1 MTEKHTEP
9 PAPSTPWTFEDSDE
23 LYNISGWGNGYFG
36 VNDQGHAVVY
46 PDKRKDGPTIDLT
59 EVIKEIKDQNIS
71 FPTVVRF
78 QDILRSQV
86 AGLNRTFRDVIEKAG
101 YHGRYTGVYPIK
113 VNKMREVVEEIV
125 DAGSPFNYG
134 LEAGSKPE
142 LLAALAMNNNLDS
155 LTVLN
160 GYKDDEYLRLALL
173 GRKLGRKVIVV
184 IEKLSELPDLLRLA
198 KEMNIEPMIGF
209 RAKLSTKGSGKWAG
223 SSGERAKFGL
233 TIPEI
238 LQAIQ
243 MLKEER
249 QEHCL
254 KLFHF
259 HIGSQI
265 CDIRTIKEAITE
277 GARVY
282 SKLVKLG
289 LSGLEFFDVGGG
301 LGVDYDGSKSSSD
314 SSTNYTMREYIED
327 VVYIL
332 KQICD
337 LEEVEHPNIVSES
350 GRTITAHHSCVIVNV
365 FDHIETVN
373 TSFSTTK
380 AIGEH
385 MFVSSMRD
393 YWETLNEKNFQE
405 VYNDALKVKE
415 DAINA
420 FKLGILS
427 LEERAKIETLYGKI
441 SKRIHTLMK
450 TAEFIPEELRELD
463 NYLAEQ
469 YLCNFS
475 IFQSAPDS
483 WAIGQLLPVI
493 PLHRLNEK
501 PTVEC
506 TLADIT
512 CDSDGKINKFI
523 GKEDTLTTLPL
534 HTIDKGGEPY
544 YVGVFLTGAYQDV
557 MGDMHNLFGA
567 LNEVHIFCDDEDP
580 TDFYIEEVIPG
591 STAKQ
596 ALATVQYTPEA
607 MGMTMKKNIDKQVQ
621 RGKIT
626 PKEGVRLMNL
636 YEESLKGY
644 TYLKPN
650 NSTIPVPH
658 FP

>member
-1 MTEKHTEP
+1 MTDKHTEIVEP
-9 PAPSTPWTFEDSDE
+9 PPWTVEDSDE

-36 VNDQGHAVVY
+36 VNNHGHAVVY
-46 PDKRKDGPTIDLT
+46 PAKRKDGPTIDLT

-86 AGLNRTFRDVIEKAG
+86 VTLNRTFRDVIEKAG

-113 VNKMREVVEEIV
+113 VNQMREVVEEIV
-125 DAGSPFNYG
+125 DAGAPFNYG

-198 KEMNIEPMIGF
+198 KEMNIDPLIGF

-238 LQAIQ
+238 LQGIQ

-249 QEHCL
+249 QEHNL
-254 KLFHF
+254 KLLHF

-265 CDIRTIKEAITE
+265 CDIRTVKEAITE

-282 SKLVKLG
+282 SKLAKSG
-289 LSGLEFFDVGGG
+289 LSGLEYFDVGGG

-373 TSFSTTK
+373 TSFTTTK
-380 AIGEH
+380 TIGEH
-385 MFVSSMRD
+385 IFVSNMRD
-393 YWETLNEKNFQE
+393 YWETLTDKNFQE
-405 VYNDALKVKE
+405 VYNDALKMKE

-427 LEERAKIETLYGKI
+427 LEERAKVETLYGKI
-441 SKRIHTLMK
+441 CVRITELLK
-450 TAEFIPEELRELD
+450 TAEFIPEECKELE

-493 PLHRLNEK
+493 PLHRLDEK
-501 PTVEC
+501 PSVQC

-534 HTIDKGGEPY
+534 HSMTKEGEPY

-607 MGMTMKKNIDKQVQ
+607 LGMTMKKNIDKQVQ

-644 TYLKPN
+644 TYLKPS
-650 NSTIPVPH
+650 STSIPQPH